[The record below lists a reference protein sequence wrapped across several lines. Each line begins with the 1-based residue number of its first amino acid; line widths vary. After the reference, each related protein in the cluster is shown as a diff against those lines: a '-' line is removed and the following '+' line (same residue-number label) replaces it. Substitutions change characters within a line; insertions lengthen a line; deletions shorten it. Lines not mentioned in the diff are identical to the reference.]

1 MKYDAES
8 LCDYAIN
15 GFPYLP
21 LKLSAG
27 SVQRDLHENNQ
38 LVPTVPVRVKW
49 EYKQDLYV
57 LRDKQ
62 QPEEEVY
69 PVLVRKVSTAS
80 FSVTEVF

>member
-1 MKYDAES
+1 MNYDAGN
-8 LCDYAIN
+8 LRDYAVN
-15 GFPYLP
+15 GFPYFPQQLLQP
-21 LKLSAG
+21 SAG
-27 SVQRDLHENNQ
+27 GVPHENNQ
-38 LVPTVPVRVKW
+38 LIPVRVKW